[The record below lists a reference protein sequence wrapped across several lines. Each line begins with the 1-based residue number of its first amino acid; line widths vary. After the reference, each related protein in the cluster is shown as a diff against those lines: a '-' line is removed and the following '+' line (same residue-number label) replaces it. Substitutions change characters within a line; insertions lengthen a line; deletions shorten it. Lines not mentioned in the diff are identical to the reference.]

1 MAFES
6 YVVKTLEELG
16 RVIKG
21 LPDDMKVDMAEGVSI
36 APKTVGELRALKIF
50 PTGRLRIMVPRE
62 RYLESAVKIELVS

>member
-21 LPDDMKVDMAEGVSI
+21 LPDDMKVEMAEGVSI
-36 APKTVGELRALKIF
+36 APRRSVSFGHSRYF
-50 PTGRLRIMVPRE
+50 RLDD
-62 RYLESAVKIELVS
+62 SASLFRGSVTLSLQ